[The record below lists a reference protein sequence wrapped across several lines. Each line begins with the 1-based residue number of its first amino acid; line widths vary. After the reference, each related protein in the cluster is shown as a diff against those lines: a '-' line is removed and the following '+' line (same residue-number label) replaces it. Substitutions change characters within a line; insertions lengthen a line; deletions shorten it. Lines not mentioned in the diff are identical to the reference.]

1 MEPVGGDRWF
11 HSLAS
16 VLFCCAVSP
25 TEIAARVL
33 GFGGGEELVLEGFE
47 NGIDAFPR
55 CVVFIGLI

>member
-1 MEPVGGDRWF
+1 VVPFAGF
-11 HSLAS
+11 CS
-16 VLFCCAVSP
+16 VLLCSAVSP